1 MLQLPLRRYSMPEA
15 AVQGRYAKQPLVD
28 KSNGDNEINARDC
41 AAELGWIQGWF
52 ASKNLND
59 FVNDFIRER
68 KKAGIWMGGCRI
80 RVG

>member
-1 MLQLPLRRYSMPEA
+1 MPQLPLRRYFMPEA
-15 AVQGRYAKQPLVD
+15 AVQGRNAEQPLVD

-59 FVNDFIRER
+59 FVKNFIRER
-68 KKAGIWMGGCRI
+68 KETGVWIEGRKI
-80 RVG
+80 RVR